1 MTNNNFSEGL
11 HHEDK
16 DLTPLELAKAELIYQ
31 ELFIKYQKDI
41 EQDQAGTLKR
51 VYKSMAI
58 REVKAAKEHENLPE
72 PIETASSKKP
82 KKPKGEVIHFPLSIP
97 EKTRP
102 VSNVTVRAALFAA
115 IQGEDREL
123 MDEVLLA
130 SQEGIKIIFSGRQ
143 LNQDDHDVFMQL
155 IGMASNNPLGESVEI
170 PATAILAGL
179 GRGKGKSQHEQLKD
193 EIHRLVKATVN
204 IKCNGINFIGGL
216 IDSAYQDE
224 RKPQHKRHW
233 NYRLNPDIAPLFSRN
248 QYTLMDWEQRLKLK
262 QKDLARFLHSYYAS
276 HASPFP
282 VSVEFLRDI
291 SGSRTNELW
300 KFRQNLK
307 KALDALQEIGFIS
320 SWSIDK
326 SDLVHVARTSKEA
339 QQLNKPEA
347 TQALP
352 APISVNNTCLKPATI
367 EKFRSLYVGCDPY
380 YCKAEFD
387 EWLDKAK
394 IIPKNYDALFLDFA
408 GKWKK

>member
-31 ELFIKYQKDI
+31 ELLIKYQKDI

-82 KKPKGEVIHFPLSIP
+82 KGEVIPFPLLIP

-123 MDEVLLA
+123 LNKVKLA
-130 SQEGIKIIFSGRQ
+130 SQDGIEIIFSGQQ

-155 IGMASNNPLGESVEI
+155 ISMASHKPLGESVET
-170 PATAILAGL
+170 PASTILTGL
-179 GRGKGKSQHEQLKD
+179 GRKKGGKDHNQLKD
-193 EIHRLVKATVN
+193 EMYRLVTATIN
-204 IKCNGINFIGGL
+204 IKCNGINFIGHL
-216 IDSAYQDE
+216 VDSAYQDE
-224 RKPQHKRHW
+224 RVPQYKRHW
-233 NYRLNPDIAPLFSRN
+233 NYKLNTDIATLFSRN

-291 SGSRTNELW
+291 SGSRTKELW
-300 KFRQNLK
+300 KFRQNIK
-307 KALDALQEIGFIS
+307 KALDSLQEIGFIS
-320 SWSIDK
+320 TWIIDK
-326 SDLVHVARTSKEA
+326 SDLVHVARTAKEA
-339 QQLNKPEA
+339 PKVNHSEIK
-347 TQALP
+347 QASP
-352 APISVNNTCLKPATI
+352 AHVPINNTCLKPSTI
-367 EKFRSLYVGCDPY
+367 EKFRSLYVGYDPY

>member
-1 MTNNNFSEGL
+1 MTNNNFSKER
-11 HHEDK
+11 HPEDK
-16 DLTPLELAKAELIYQ
+16 GLTPLELAKAELIYQ
-31 ELFIKYQKDI
+31 ELLIKYQEDI
-41 EQDQAGTLKR
+41 EQDQTGTLKR

-58 REVKAAKEHENLPE
+58 REVKAAKELESLPE

-82 KKPKGEVIHFPLSIP
+82 KGEVIPFPLSIP

-123 MDEVLLA
+123 LHKVKLA
-130 SQEGIKIIFSGRQ
+130 SQDGIEIIFSGQQ

-155 IGMASNNPLGESVEI
+155 IGMASHKPLGESVEI
-170 PATAILAGL
+170 PASAILAGL
-179 GRGKGKSQHEQLKD
+179 GRGKGGKDHNQLKD
-193 EIHRLVKATVN
+193 EMHRLVTATVN
-204 IKCNGINFIGGL
+204 IKCNGINFIGHL
-216 IDSAYQDE
+216 VDSAIQDE
-224 RKPQHKRHW
+224 RQPQHKRHW
-233 NYRLNPDIAPLFSRN
+233 NYRLNSDTAPLFSRTK
-248 QYTLMDWEQRLKLK
+248 YTLVDWEQRLKLK

-276 HASPFP
+276 HSSPFP

-291 SGSRTNELW
+291 SGSRTKELR

-307 KALDALQEIGFIS
+307 KALDALIEIGFFS
-320 SWSIDK
+320 KWHIDEN
-326 SDLVHVARTSKEA
+326 DLVHVARTSKEA
-339 QQLNKPEA
+339 QQLNKHEA

-352 APISVNNTCLKPATI
+352 SPISVNNTCLKPATI
-367 EKFRSLYVGCDPY
+367 EKFRSLYVGYDPY

-394 IIPKNYDALFLDFA
+394 IIPNNYDAMFLDFA